1 MPKPDRELKE
11 GKTDEDVSTKSG
23 DFFFPIARDYRLQRL
38 ATEWPLL
45 FKGVQVLF
53 KRQRSLQCCH
63 SLSGCVHPRTLL
75 CPWTCLSHLLSYSI
89 QSPEMWSWE
98 GGWVFLT
105 MGKANQQTVV
115 FPLGVLKINVFSVGQ
130 AAEGWMLE
138 ASCPDAFLNVLDHT
152 ILPTTSLCRLACDF
166 VS

>member
-1 MPKPDRELKE
+1 
-11 GKTDEDVSTKSG
+11 
-23 DFFFPIARDYRLQRL
+23 
-38 ATEWPLL
+38 
-45 FKGVQVLF
+45 
-53 KRQRSLQCCH
+53 
-63 SLSGCVHPRTLL
+63 
-75 CPWTCLSHLLSYSI
+75 
-89 QSPEMWSWE
+89 MWSWE